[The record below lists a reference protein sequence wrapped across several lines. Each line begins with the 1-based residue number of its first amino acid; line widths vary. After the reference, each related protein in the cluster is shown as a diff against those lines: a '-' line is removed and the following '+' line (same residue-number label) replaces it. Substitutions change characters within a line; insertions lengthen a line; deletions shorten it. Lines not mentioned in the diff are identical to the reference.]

1 MGLKAPLAPPTGL
14 CITKRGMRRPFN
26 PAKRRPRPSPVRTIA
41 PCEATTRRS
50 SLIDSPVSSSQTP
63 SSDLGGPTS
72 HAYRHKSKPGTL
84 V

>member
-14 CITKRGMRRPFN
+14 CMTKRGMRRPFN
-26 PAKRRPRPSPVRTIA
+26 PAKRRPGPSPVRTIA
-41 PCEATTRRS
+41 PCEATTTTLDR
-50 SLIDSPVSSSQTP
+50 LTGEFLADPM
-63 SSDLGGPTS
+63 SDLGGPTS